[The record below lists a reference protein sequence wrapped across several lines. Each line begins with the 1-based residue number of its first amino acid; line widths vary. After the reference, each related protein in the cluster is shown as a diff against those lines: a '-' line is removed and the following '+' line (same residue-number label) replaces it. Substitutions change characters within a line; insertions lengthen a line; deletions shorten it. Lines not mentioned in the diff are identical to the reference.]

1 MILGRLATAGLGMLR
16 RERRWEQD
24 SRATDRIMAPARGLV
39 DAGQAPFD
47 FPEAPV
53 RGELSQTKMETRT
66 VADIVREVTEISDE
80 QLKQA
85 LDVQKETRAPLAQV
99 LANMNLISEKDKA
112 RILGRQWG
120 IPFVDLADRQIDREL
135 LKLIPHHLLQRCKAV
150 PIDQHG
156 PRLVV
161 AMVNPLDVYAID
173 QMRLV
178 AGIDIECVIATADD
192 IGSALGQSM
201 SVRDE
206 IAGALQEVSEE
217 FGGDVGDIQLEEKER
232 EEEVTVDQLREM
244 MDDAPVVKLANLI
257 IRQAIRDKA
266 SDIHIQPEV
275 NRVRIRYRIDG
286 ILHDSMT
293 VPKNVQAP
301 LVSRIKVMADMDIA
315 EKRAAQDGR
324 ISLSLAGREF
334 DFRVST
340 NPGVNGEK
348 VVMRILDKRGVQV
361 TLNQLGIPN
370 TMLED
375 FDRLINRSYGI
386 IAVTGPTG
394 SGKSTTLY
402 SVLNT
407 INSPEK
413 NILTI
418 EDPVEYQLPGLTQTQ
433 VNVRAGVTFPGALRT
448 FLRQDPDIILV
459 GEIRD
464 AETALIATEAALTGH
479 LVFST
484 LHTNDAPTAVARLI
498 EMGVE
503 PFLIASSV
511 IGVLAQRLVRV
522 ICPDCKESY
531 TPPVEAFRRLNLA
544 MDLES
549 VTFYRGRGCDRCRQ
563 TGYRG
568 RTGVYEMMMINDS
581 VRELILRRAPTHE
594 IRQGGLDAGM
604 VTLKQDAMQKI
615 LEGVT
620 TMEEA
625 LRVVYAG

>member
-1 MILGRLATAGLGMLR
+1 
-16 RERRWEQD
+16 
-24 SRATDRIMAPARGLV
+24 
-39 DAGQAPFD
+39 
-47 FPEAPV
+47 
-53 RGELSQTKMETRT
+53 METRT

-80 QLKQA
+80 QLRQA
-85 LDVQKETRAPLAQV
+85 IDVQKETREPLAQV
-99 LANMNLISEKDKA
+99 LANMGLISEKEKA

-120 IPFVDLADRQIDREL
+120 IPFVDLAERQIERDL
-135 LKLIPHHLLQRCKAV
+135 LKLIPHHLLQRWKAV
-150 PIDQHG
+150 PIDRSG

-178 AGIDIECVIATADD
+178 AGMDIESVISAVED
-192 IGSALGQSM
+192 INAALGQSM
-201 SVRDE
+201 STREEVG
-206 IAGALQEVSEE
+206 AALQEMSDDL
-217 FGGDVGDIQLEEKER
+217 GGDSGDVQVEEKR
-232 EEEVTVDQLREM
+232 EGEDDVSIDQLREM
-244 MDDAPVVKLANLI
+244 MEDAPVVRLANVI

-266 SDIHIQPEV
+266 SDIHIQPEL
-275 NRVRIRYRIDG
+275 NRVRVRNRIDG
-286 ILHDSMT
+286 VLHDAMT
-293 VPKNVQAP
+293 VPKKAQAP
-301 LVSRIKVMADMDIA
+301 LISRIKVMADLDIA
-315 EKRAAQDGR
+315 EKRAPQDGR
-324 ISLSLAGREF
+324 ISLRVAGGEY

-361 TLNQLGIPN
+361 GLNQLGIPAV
-370 TMLED
+370 MMDDIEG
-375 FDRLINRSYGI
+375 LIRQSFGI
-386 IAVTGPTG
+386 ITVTGPTG

-407 INSPEK
+407 LNSPEK
-413 NILTI
+413 NVLTI

-433 VNVRAGVTFPGALRT
+433 VNERAGVTFPKALRT

-464 AETALIATEAALTGH
+464 PETALIATEAALTGH

-484 LHTNDAPTAVARLI
+484 LHTNDAPTAIARLI

-522 ICPDCKESY
+522 ICTECKEAY

-549 VTFYRGRGCDRCRQ
+549 VTFYRGKGCDRCRH

-568 RTGVYEMMMINDS
+568 RIGIFELMLVTDHI
-581 VRELILRRAPTHE
+581 RELILRKAPTHE
-594 IRQGGLDAGM
+594 IRQAGLEAGM
-604 VTLKQDAMQKI
+604 MTLRQDAMQKI

>member
-39 DAGQAPFD
+39 DAGQAPFN
-47 FPEAPV
+47 FLEAPA

-348 VVMRILDKRGVQV
+348 VVMRVLDKRGVQV

>member
-1 MILGRLATAGLGMLR
+1 
-16 RERRWEQD
+16 
-24 SRATDRIMAPARGLV
+24 
-39 DAGQAPFD
+39 
-47 FPEAPV
+47 
-53 RGELSQTKMETRT
+53 METRT
-66 VADIVREVTEISDE
+66 VADIVREVTEVSDG
-80 QLKQA
+80 QLRQA
-85 LDVQKETRAPLAQV
+85 IDVQKETRQPLAQV
-99 LANMNLISEKDKA
+99 LANMGLISEKEKA

-120 IPFVDLADRQIDREL
+120 IPFVDLGERQIERDL
-135 LKLIPHHLLQRCKAV
+135 LKLVPHHLLQRWKAV
-150 PIDQHG
+150 PIDRSG

-178 AGIDIECVIATADD
+178 AGMDIESVISTVED
-192 IGSALGQSM
+192 INAALGQSM
-201 SVRDE
+201 STREEVG
-206 IAGALQEVSEE
+206 AALQEMSDDL
-217 FGGDVGDIQLEEKER
+217 GGDSGDVQVEEKSEG
-232 EEEVTVDQLREM
+232 EDDVSIDQLREM
-244 MDDAPVVKLANLI
+244 TEDAPVVRLANVI

-266 SDIHIQPEV
+266 SDIHIQPEI
-275 NRVRIRYRIDG
+275 NRVRVRYRIDG
-286 ILHDSMT
+286 VLHDAMT
-293 VPKNVQAP
+293 VPKKAQAP
-301 LVSRIKVMADMDIA
+301 LISRIKVMADLDIA
-315 EKRAAQDGR
+315 EKRAPQDGR
-324 ISLSLAGREF
+324 ISLRVAGGEY

-361 TLNQLGIPN
+361 GLNQLGIPAV
-370 TMLED
+370 MMDDIEG
-375 FDRLINRSYGI
+375 LIRQSFGI
-386 IAVTGPTG
+386 ITVTGPTG

-407 INSPEK
+407 LNSPEK
-413 NILTI
+413 NVLTI

-433 VNVRAGVTFPGALRT
+433 VNERAGVTFARALRT

-484 LHTNDAPTAVARLI
+484 LHTNDAPTAIARLI

-522 ICPDCKESY
+522 ICTECKEAY

-549 VTFYRGRGCDRCRQ
+549 VTFYRGKGCDRCRQ

-568 RTGVYEMMMINDS
+568 RIGIFELMLVSDHL
-581 VRELILRRAPTHE
+581 RELILRKAPTHE
-594 IRQGGLDAGM
+594 IRQAGLEAGM
-604 VTLKQDAMQKI
+604 MTLRQDAMQKI

-625 LRVVYAG
+625 LRIVYTG

>member
-1 MILGRLATAGLGMLR
+1 MCLPGTGA
-16 RERRWEQD
+16 ERHKRD
-24 SRATDRIMAPARGLV
+24 
-39 DAGQAPFD
+39 
-47 FPEAPV
+47 
-53 RGELSQTKMETRT
+53 METRT

-80 QLKQA
+80 QLRQA
-85 LDVQKETRAPLAQV
+85 IDVQKETREPLAQV
-99 LANMNLISEKDKA
+99 LANMGLISEKEKA

-120 IPFVDLADRQIDREL
+120 IPFVDLAERPIERDL
-135 LKLIPHHLLQRCKAV
+135 LKLIPHHLLQRWKAV
-150 PIDQHG
+150 PIDRSG

-178 AGIDIECVIATADD
+178 AGMDIESVIATVDD
-192 IGSALGQSM
+192 VNAALGQSM
-201 SVRDE
+201 SAREE
-206 IAGALQEVSEE
+206 IGAALQEMSDDL
-217 FGGDVGDIQLEEKER
+217 GGDSDIQVEERSEG
-232 EEEVTVDQLREM
+232 EEDVSIDQLREM
-244 MDDAPVVKLANLI
+244 MEDAPVVRLANVI

-275 NRVRIRYRIDG
+275 NRVRVRYRIDG
-286 ILHDSMT
+286 VLHDAMT
-293 VPKNVQAP
+293 VPKKAQAP
-301 LVSRIKVMADMDIA
+301 LISRIKVMAELDIA
-315 EKRAAQDGR
+315 EKRAPQDGR
-324 ISLSLAGREF
+324 ISLRVAGGEY

-340 NPGVNGEK
+340 NPGVSGEK

-361 TLNQLGIPN
+361 GLNQLGIPAV
-370 TMLED
+370 MMDEVEG
-375 FDRLINRSYGI
+375 LIQQSYGI
-386 IAVTGPTG
+386 ITVTGPTG

-407 INSPEK
+407 LNSPEK
-413 NILTI
+413 NVLTI

-433 VNVRAGVTFPGALRT
+433 VNERAGVTFPKALRT

-464 AETALIATEAALTGH
+464 PETALIATEAALTGH

-484 LHTNDAPTAVARLI
+484 LHTNDAPTAIARLI

-522 ICPDCKESY
+522 ICAECKEAY

-549 VTFYRGRGCDRCRQ
+549 VTFYRGKGCDRCRQ

-568 RTGVYEMMMINDS
+568 RIGIFELMLVSDHL
-581 VRELILRRAPTHE
+581 RELILRKAPTHE
-594 IRQGGLDAGM
+594 IRQAGLEAGM
-604 VTLKQDAMQKI
+604 MTLRQDAMQKI

>member
-1 MILGRLATAGLGMLR
+1 
-16 RERRWEQD
+16 
-24 SRATDRIMAPARGLV
+24 
-39 DAGQAPFD
+39 
-47 FPEAPV
+47 
-53 RGELSQTKMETRT
+53 METRT

-80 QLKQA
+80 QLRQA
-85 LDVQKETRAPLAQV
+85 IDVQKETREPLAQV
-99 LANMNLISEKDKA
+99 LANMGLISEKEKA

-120 IPFVDLADRQIDREL
+120 IPFVDLAERQIERDL
-135 LKLIPHHLLQRCKAV
+135 LKLIPHHLLQRWKAV
-150 PIDQHG
+150 PIDRSG

-178 AGIDIECVIATADD
+178 AGMDIESVIAAVDD
-192 IGSALGQSM
+192 VNAALGQSM
-201 SVRDE
+201 SAREE
-206 IAGALQEVSEE
+206 IGAALQEMSDDL
-217 FGGDVGDIQLEEKER
+217 GGDSADVQVEERSESD
-232 EEEVTVDQLREM
+232 EDVSIDQLREM
-244 MDDAPVVKLANLI
+244 MEDAPVVRLANVI

-266 SDIHIQPEV
+266 SDIHIQPEL
-275 NRVRIRYRIDG
+275 NRVRVRYRIDG
-286 ILHDSMT
+286 VLHDAMT
-293 VPKNVQAP
+293 VPKKAQAP
-301 LVSRIKVMADMDIA
+301 LISRIKVMAELDIA
-315 EKRAAQDGR
+315 EKRAPQDGR
-324 ISLSLAGREF
+324 ISLRVAGGEY

-340 NPGVNGEK
+340 NPGVSGEK

-361 TLNQLGIPN
+361 GLNQLGIPAV
-370 TMLED
+370 MMDEVEG
-375 FDRLINRSYGI
+375 LIQQSYGI
-386 IAVTGPTG
+386 ITVTGPTG

-407 INSPEK
+407 LNSPEK
-413 NILTI
+413 NVLTI

-433 VNVRAGVTFPGALRT
+433 VNERAGVTFPKALRT

-464 AETALIATEAALTGH
+464 PETALIATEAALTGH

-484 LHTNDAPTAVARLI
+484 LHTNDAPTAIARLI

-522 ICPDCKESY
+522 ICPECKEAY

-549 VTFYRGRGCDRCRQ
+549 VTFYRGKGCDRCRQ

-568 RTGVYEMMMINDS
+568 RIGIFELMLVSDHL
-581 VRELILRRAPTHE
+581 RELILRKAPTHE
-594 IRQGGLDAGM
+594 IRQAGLEAGM
-604 VTLKQDAMQKI
+604 MTLRQDAMQKI

>member
-1 MILGRLATAGLGMLR
+1 
-16 RERRWEQD
+16 
-24 SRATDRIMAPARGLV
+24 
-39 DAGQAPFD
+39 
-47 FPEAPV
+47 
-53 RGELSQTKMETRT
+53 METRT
-66 VADIVREVTEISDE
+66 VADIVREVTEIGDD

-85 LDVQKETRAPLAQV
+85 LDVQKETREPLAQV
-99 LANMNLISEKDKA
+99 LVNMGLISEKQKA

-120 IPFVDLADRQIDREL
+120 IPFLDLSDKEIDRDL
-135 LKLIPHHLLQRCKAV
+135 LKVIPKHLLQRWKAV
-150 PIDQHG
+150 PVDRNG

-161 AMVNPLDVYAID
+161 AMANPLDVYAID

-178 AGIDIECVIATADD
+178 AGMDIESVIAAAED
-192 IGSALGQSM
+192 INAALGQSM
-201 SVRDE
+201 SARE
-206 IAGALQEVSEE
+206 ELAGALQDMGEE
-217 FGGDVGDIQLEEKER
+217 GATNPDDIELADKSR
-232 EEEVTVDQLREM
+232 EDDDMSIDQLREM
-244 MDDAPVVKLANLI
+244 MEDAPVVRLANLI
-257 IRQAIRDKA
+257 IHQALQDKA
-266 SDIHIQPEV
+266 SDIHIQPEA
-275 NRVRIRYRIDG
+275 NRVRVRYRIDG
-286 ILHDSMT
+286 VLHDAMT
-293 VPKNVQAP
+293 VPKKAQAP
-301 LVSRIKVMADMDIA
+301 LISRIKVMADLDIA

-324 ISLSLAGREF
+324 ISLRVGGGEY

-361 TLNQLGIPN
+361 RLDQLGIPAVI
-370 TMLED
+370 MDDLD
-375 FDRLINRSYGI
+375 GLINRSYGI
-386 IAVTGPTG
+386 ITVTGPTG

-407 INSPEK
+407 LNSPEK

-433 VNVRAGVTFPGALRT
+433 VNERAGVTFANALRT

-464 AETALIATEAALTGH
+464 PETALIATEAALTGH

-484 LHTNDAPTAVARLI
+484 LHTNDAPTAVARMI
-498 EMGVE
+498 EMGIE

-511 IGVLAQRLVRV
+511 VGVLAQRLVRV
-522 ICPDCKESY
+522 ICPECKEAY

-544 MDLES
+544 TDLDS
-549 VTFYRGRGCDRCRQ
+549 VTFYRGQGCDRCRH

-568 RTGVYEMMMINDS
+568 RIGVFELMLVTDHL
-581 VRELILRRAPTHE
+581 RELVLRKAPTHE
-594 IRQGGLDAGM
+594 IRQAALEAGM
-604 VTLKQDAMQKI
+604 ITLRQDAMQKI

-625 LRVVYAG
+625 LRVVYTG